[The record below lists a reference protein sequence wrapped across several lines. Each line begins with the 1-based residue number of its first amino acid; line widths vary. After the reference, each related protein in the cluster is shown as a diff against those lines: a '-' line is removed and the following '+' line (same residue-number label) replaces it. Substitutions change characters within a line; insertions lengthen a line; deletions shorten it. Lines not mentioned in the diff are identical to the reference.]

1 LPKHKT
7 LGEIMIRLDNEE
19 YATIEEALGTFKNAT
34 NVELWDLPLV
44 ANLPA
49 RV

>member
-1 LPKHKT
+1 
-7 LGEIMIRLDNEE
+7 MIRLDNEE